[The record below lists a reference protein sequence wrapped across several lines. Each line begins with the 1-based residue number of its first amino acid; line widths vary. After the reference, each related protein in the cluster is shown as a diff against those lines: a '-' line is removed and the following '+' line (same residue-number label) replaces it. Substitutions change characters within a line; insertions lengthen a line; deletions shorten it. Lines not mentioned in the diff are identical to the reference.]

1 MASKRGTGSVQRI
14 RILKEI
20 TDKILSCEGVLS
32 KLTFRNVIIPQVH
45 SAPVLRRDS
54 LMCPGRNSK

>member
-1 MASKRGTGSVQRI
+1 MEAIVVQGPI

-20 TDKILSCEGVLS
+20 TDKILSCEDVLS
-32 KLTFRNVIIPQVH
+32 KLTFRDVIIPQVH

>member
-20 TDKILSCEGVLS
+20 TDKILWCKGVLS
-32 KLTFRNVIIPQVH
+32 KLTFTNVFIPQVH

-54 LMCPGRNSK
+54 LVRPGRNSK